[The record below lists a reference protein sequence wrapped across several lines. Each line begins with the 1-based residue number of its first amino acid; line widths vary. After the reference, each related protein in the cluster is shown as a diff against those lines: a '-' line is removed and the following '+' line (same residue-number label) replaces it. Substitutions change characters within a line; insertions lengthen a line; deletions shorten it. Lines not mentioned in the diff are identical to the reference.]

1 MNFHDVKSIDV
12 KRDIKRGW
20 TTIKVTRQ
28 ERVSMDRD
36 SELEIANAFGIDR
49 WDMADLVRRIN
60 KNGTITDEIT
70 LFHVDDKDIAINM
83 ETVNE

>member
-20 TTIKVTRQ
+20 TTIKVTRH

-70 LFHVDDKDIAINM
+70 LFHVDDGMIDINM

>member
-20 TTIKVTRQ
+20 TTIRVTRH
-28 ERVSMDRD
+28 ERLSMDLD
-36 SELEIANAFGIDR
+36 TELDIAKAFGINR

-60 KNGTITDEIT
+60 KNGTVTDDIT
-70 LFHVDDKDIAINM
+70 LFHVDDEDITINM
-83 ETVNE
+83 ETINE

>member
-20 TTIKVTRQ
+20 TTIKITRR
-28 ERVSMDRD
+28 ESLDVDVE
-36 SELEIANAFGIDR
+36 SEVALAKVFGIDR
-49 WDMADLVRRIN
+49 WEMANVVRSIN
-60 KNGTITDEIT
+60 KNGTVTDEIT

>member
-20 TTIKVTRQ
+20 TTIKITRH
-28 ERVSMDRD
+28 ERLSM
-36 SELEIANAFGIDR
+36 ELDTELGIAKAFGINR

-70 LFHVDDKDIAINM
+70 LFHVDYKDIAINM
-83 ETVNE
+83 ETVDE

>member
-20 TTIKVTRQ
+20 TTIKVTRH

>member
-20 TTIKVTRQ
+20 TTIKVTRH

-70 LFHVDDKDIAINM
+70 LFQN
-83 ETVNE
+83 

>member
-20 TTIKVTRQ
+20 TTIKITRH
-28 ERVSMDRD
+28 ERLSM
-36 SELEIANAFGIDR
+36 ELDTELDIAKAFGINR

-70 LFHVDDKDIAINM
+70 LFHVDYKDIAINM
-83 ETVNE
+83 ETVDE

>member
-20 TTIKVTRQ
+20 TTIKVTRH

-70 LFHVDDKDIAINM
+70 LFHVDDKDITINM
-83 ETVNE
+83 ETVDE

>member
-20 TTIKVTRQ
+20 TTIKVTRH

-70 LFHVDDKDIAINM
+70 LFHVDDKDITINM

>member
-20 TTIKVTRQ
+20 TTIKITRH
-28 ERVSMDRD
+28 ERLSM
-36 SELEIANAFGIDR
+36 ELDTELDIAKDFGIDR

-60 KNGTITDEIT
+60 KNGTVTDEIT

-83 ETVNE
+83 ETTNE

>member
-20 TTIKVTRQ
+20 TTIKVTRH

-70 LFHVDDKDIAINM
+70 LFHVDDKDIFINM
-83 ETVNE
+83 GTVNE